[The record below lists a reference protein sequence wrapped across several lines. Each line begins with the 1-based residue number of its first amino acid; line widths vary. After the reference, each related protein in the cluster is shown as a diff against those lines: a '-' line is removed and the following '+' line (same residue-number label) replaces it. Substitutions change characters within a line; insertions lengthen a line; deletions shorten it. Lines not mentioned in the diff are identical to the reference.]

1 MLGRG
6 KSPLRGTPLAFT
18 DAGVVV
24 VAGVTVIGAWVARP
38 VPGIPALFV
47 GVVALLA
54 LVRRWPVVVVIALA
68 VLASDRSAQAW
79 SGTDP
84 RPPRPVAATVTLLG
98 DPEPFGGGVSVV
110 ARLDGRHVE
119 LRAFGGSARRLSRR
133 AAGERVAITGRLA
146 PVPVASRRRLAERH
160 VAGRVDVTAVG
171 GWSAGSPAARAANR
185 VRRLLTRGATSMSP
199 GERALYTGLVIG
211 DDRDEPRDLVDAFRA
226 SGLSHLTA
234 VSGENVAFVLMAA
247 APVLRRLGL
256 RGRLVATLGL
266 VAWFALLTRFEPSV
280 LRAAMMATLAT
291 AAWFLARPASPLR
304 LLGLAVT
311 ALVIVDPL
319 LVWSVGFWLSVGATF
334 GIALFAA
341 PIAARLPGPRALAA
355 AIGVTLAA
363 QVGVAPIQIA
373 VFGPPSVAA
382 VPANLLAVPVAGPV
396 MVWGLTGGLVA
407 GLLPPA
413 VRGVVQLPARGALRW
428 LAVVA
433 RVGAAAPSTPAWWVP
448 LAAVVVVAGWCR
460 ARR

>member
-1 MLGRG
+1 
-6 KSPLRGTPLAFT
+6 
-18 DAGVVV
+18 
-24 VAGVTVIGAWVARP
+24 
-38 VPGIPALFV
+38 
-47 GVVALLA
+47 
-54 LVRRWPVVVVIALA
+54 
-68 VLASDRSAQAW
+68 
-79 SGTDP
+79 
-84 RPPRPVAATVTLLG
+84 
-98 DPEPFGGGVSVV
+98 
-110 ARLDGRHVE
+110 
-119 LRAFGGSARRLSRR
+119 
-133 AAGERVAITGRLA
+133 
-146 PVPVASRRRLAERH
+146 
-160 VAGRVDVTAVG
+160 
-171 GWSAGSPAARAANR
+171 
-185 VRRLLTRGATSMSP
+185 
-199 GERALYTGLVIG
+199 
-211 DDRDEPRDLVDAFRA
+211 
-226 SGLSHLTA
+226 
-234 VSGENVAFVLMAA
+234 
-247 APVLRRLGL
+247 
-256 RGRLVATLGL
+256 
-266 VAWFALLTRFEPSV
+266 
-280 LRAAMMATLAT
+280 
-291 AAWFLARPASPLR
+291 
-304 LLGLAVT
+304 
-311 ALVIVDPL
+311 VIVDPL